1 MDEPWKSYIK
11 RKKPDKATYCMIPFI
26 YMKYPENAYPQRWT
40 QINDYQE
47 LGEEGSEKWLLN
59 VEDFLLEE
67 WKYSGTR

>member
-1 MDEPWKSYIK
+1 
-11 RKKPDKATYCMIPFI
+11 MIPFI

-67 WKYSGTR
+67 